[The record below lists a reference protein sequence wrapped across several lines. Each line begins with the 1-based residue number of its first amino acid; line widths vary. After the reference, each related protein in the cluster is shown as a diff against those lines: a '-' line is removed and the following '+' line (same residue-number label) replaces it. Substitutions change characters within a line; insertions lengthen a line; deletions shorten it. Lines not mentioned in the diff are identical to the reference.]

1 MKICYFLN
9 GSRGVTI
16 LKIFI
21 KNLFKID
28 KIIIC
33 KKKIK
38 I

>member
-16 LKIFI
+16 LKNIY

-33 KKKIK
+33 KKK
-38 I
+38 

>member
-16 LKIFI
+16 LKNIYK

-33 KKKIK
+33 KKK
-38 I
+38 